1 MLLTRAAAPRHT
13 FGRSHRCFFMPGNP
27 VPLSFFRRT
36 FVPVLLAAC
45 LSILA
50 APLHGQSEARW
61 LSERLDAWYQRSLRS
76 APGEWGI
83 AVADQTGKLLWS
95 SSPDLPLMPASTV
108 KLFTTGY
115 ARSVL
120 GGTARR
126 PTRVVGVGALEP
138 GTGEWVGSWAIEMNG
153 DPSLERAE
161 GSGPTLYDLAMQ
173 LASGG
178 VRRLTGPLQL
188 QSSNGP
194 ANAVY
199 PAAWSS
205 RHQGRIFA
213 PLVGP
218 LTLHEN
224 IVWITVQPGKRPGQ
238 RVRVIETAPDGIGSM
253 VTVTATTRSGRRS
266 RLALRARAG
275 GGWVVTGTL
284 GVRAAPRRLT
294 AVTRDPRAVLS
305 AVWSSALK
313 RAGIVWNPSAFIGAP
328 PAGGPQVLAEVSSPP
343 LDSLASEINRRS
355 LNLGAELLLQWAGG
369 RDRAP
374 ALLTDHVRQVVGS
387 SEGVYLVDGSGLSY
401 EDRVTPHAFVSY
413 LAKFP
418 MTPAGR
424 NFPLLLPANGTG
436 TLHRLNSG
444 FPGVG
449 VVRAKTGTLGRV
461 STVVG
466 YLGRPEGTL
475 LVALMYN
482 GGRPWAARQAQ
493 WKLFRE
499 LGANGVV
506 IPTDTLPEPPVQL
519 GGEVTGAP
527 AWWTAGTAASDSADS
542 DSPDGDLPAD
552 EAVALPAIT
561 PAPATARPD
570 STVSPR

>member
-1 MLLTRAAAPRHT
+1 
-13 FGRSHRCFFMPGNP
+13 
-27 VPLSFFRRT
+27 
-36 FVPVLLAAC
+36 
-45 LSILA
+45 
-50 APLHGQSEARW
+50 
-61 LSERLDAWYQRSLRS
+61 
-76 APGEWGI
+76 
-83 AVADQTGKLLWS
+83 
-95 SSPDLPLMPASTV
+95 
-108 KLFTTGY
+108 
-115 ARSVL
+115 
-120 GGTARR
+120 
-126 PTRVVGVGALEP
+126 VVGIGSVDP
-138 GTGEWVGSWAIEMNG
+138 VTGTWIGSWALEVNG

-161 GSGPTLYDLAMQ
+161 GSGPTLYDLALQ
-173 LASGG
+173 LASAGI
-178 VRRLTGPLQL
+178 RRLTGPLQL

-194 ANAVY
+194 ANALY
-199 PAAWSS
+199 PAVWSN

-224 IVWITVQPGKRPGQ
+224 IVWVTVRPGARVGQ
-238 RVRVIETAPDGIGSM
+238 RVRLIETAPEGINSLIS
-253 VTVTATTRSGRRS
+253 VTATTRSGRRS
-266 RLALRARAG
+266 RLVLRPRAG
-275 GGWVVTGTL
+275 GGWVVSGTI

-294 AVTRDPRAVLS
+294 AVARDPRAVLS
-305 AVWSSALK
+305 AVWGNAVK
-313 RAGIVWNPSAFIGAP
+313 RAGIAWNPSPYIGAP
-328 PAGGPQVLAEVSSPP
+328 PQGGPQILAEVSSPP

-369 RDRAP
+369 RERAP
-374 ALLTDHVRQVVGS
+374 ALLTDHVREVVGS
-387 SEGVYLVDGSGLSY
+387 SDGIYLVDGSGLSY
-401 EDRVTPHAFVSY
+401 DDRVTPQAFISY

-418 MTPAGR
+418 TTPAGR
-424 NFPLLLPANGTG
+424 NFPMLLPANGTG

-466 YLGRPEGTL
+466 YLGRPDGTL

-519 GGEVTGAP
+519 GGEASAP
-527 AWWTAGTAASDSADS
+527 PPSWWQAGDAQQDTTLAQTSQ
-542 DSPDGDLPAD
+542 
-552 EAVALPAIT
+552 T
-561 PAPATARPD
+561 D
-570 STVSPR
+570 STGH

>member
-1 MLLTRAAAPRHT
+1 MPLTCDVAPSDT
-13 FGRSHRCFFMPGNP
+13 FGRSWTGFLSSLGTAVSISSSSRLAMLL
-27 VPLSFFRRT
+27 PLAG
-36 FVPVLLAAC
+36 VLQIQ
-45 LSILA
+45 S
-50 APLHGQSEARW
+50 APLQAQTDTQW
-61 LSERLDAWYQRSLRS
+61 LTERLDSWYHRAQRS

-83 AVADQTGKLLWS
+83 AVADQSGQLLWS
-95 SSPDLPLMPASTV
+95 ANPDQPLMPASTV
-108 KLFTTGY
+108 KLFTTGF
-115 ARSVL
+115 ARTVL

-126 PTRVVGVGALEP
+126 PTRVVGVGSLDSAS
-138 GTGEWVGSWAIEMNG
+138 GEWIGSWALEVNG

-173 LASGG
+173 LAGGG
-178 VRRLTGPLQL
+178 VRKLTGPLQL

-199 PAAWSS
+199 PAVWSS

-224 IVWITVQPGKRPGQ
+224 IVWVTVQPGARIGQ
-238 RVRVIETAPDGIGSM
+238 RVRVFETAPDGIGRM
-253 VTVTATTRSGRRS
+253 VSVTATTRAGRRS
-266 RLALRARAG
+266 RLALRTRAD
-275 GGWVVTGTL
+275 GGWVVTGTI

-294 AVTRDPRAVLS
+294 AVATDPRAVLS
-305 AVWSSALK
+305 AVWAGALT
-313 RAGIVWNPSAFIGAP
+313 RAGIAWNPSAYIGPP
-328 PAGGPQVLAEVSSPP
+328 PAGGPQVLAEVSSPS

-369 RDRAP
+369 RDGGP
-374 ALLTDHVRQVVGS
+374 ALLTDHVRQIVGS
-387 SEGVYLVDGSGLSY
+387 TEGVYLVDGSGLSF
-401 EDRVTPHAFVSY
+401 EDRVTPQAFVTY

-418 MTPAGR
+418 LTPAGR
-424 NFPLLLPANGTG
+424 NFPMLLPANGSG

-499 LGANGVV
+499 LGAHGVV
-506 IPTDTLPEPPVQL
+506 IPTDTLAEPPPVQL
-519 GGEVTGAP
+519 GGEQAAPPP
-527 AWWTAGTAASDSADS
+527 AWWTAGGVTEQDSADT
-542 DSPDGDLPAD
+542 
-552 EAVALPAIT
+552 AVE
-561 PAPATARPD
+561 APAAAH
-570 STVSPR
+570 